1 MATGD
6 SNTVKPQSVNAY
18 LFGSWPQQ
26 CRAGSRGVI
35 PRKDMAGNLKDMTD
49 DIRIAVVRKPWQQL
63 KLKKFAIADITS
75 NNFNT
80 GIDAGCTNGAVGD
93 NTPPC

>member
-1 MATGD
+1 
-6 SNTVKPQSVNAY
+6 
-18 LFGSWPQQ
+18 
-26 CRAGSRGVI
+26 
-35 PRKDMAGNLKDMTD
+35 MTD